1 MDAKQVSNSV
11 RKYKGVRVFPTPPTN
26 LGKQGKEE
34 WNRLVNS
41 LHITEKDI
49 GSLTMA
55 CQNYEM
61 YVDLYEFITTVK
73 YTDVSGKTRKRKISV
88 AEYCEGKNS
97 QNQIALSNMNK
108 AFLAYEKTIK
118 RLTENNALTGMEEQD
133 NEETISAVEMEL
145 MEQLL

>member
-1 MDAKQVSNSV
+1 MDAKAIANIS

-55 CQNYEM
+55 CQNYQM
-61 YVDLYEFITTVK
+61 YIELYEVITTEK
-73 YTDVSGKTRKRKISV
+73 YTDVSGKIRKRKISV

-97 QNQIALSNMNK
+97 QNQIILTNMNK

-118 RLTENNALTGMEEQD
+118 RLTENNALTGMEEKET
-133 NEETISAVEMEL
+133 EETYSANDYEL
-145 MEQLL
+145 IEQLL